1 MKIKAEKDR
10 SIIVWPTILLDLI
23 VEKCKLILLGMIQH
37 YMIQVVTTS
46 WWRGGSC

>member
-1 MKIKAEKDR
+1 MKSKAEKDR

-23 VEKCKLILLGMIQH
+23 VEQCKLILLGMIQH